1 METHTNPLLKK
12 ICLMAALKIPFAV
25 ALTFLIT
32 LNTVNAQ
39 NYPES
44 NLSESTYFSWPE
56 GIKMGLSL
64 TFDDARVSQADTG
77 IPLLDKY
84 NVKATFYVSPPSLR
98 MRLDTWKTSIE
109 NGHEIGNHS
118 LVHPC
123 SGNFTFARHRAL
135 EDYTIEKMHAELDSA
150 SRLLKELVGVNPKSF
165 AYPCGQTFVG
175 RGINTKSYVP
185 VVASLFQT
193 GRGWLSEAPND
204 PAYCDFAQLTGM
216 KLDGQTFEEILA
228 LIESAKTNGH
238 WLVLA
243 GHEMGGEGSLVSC
256 LETIEAICRYASD
269 PANGIWIDTVS
280 SIASYIQENRKQ

>member
-1 METHTNPLLKK
+1 MV
-12 ICLMAALKIPFAV
+12 ALKIPCFV
-25 ALTFLIT
+25 ALAFVL

-39 NYPES
+39 NYPDNNQS
-44 NLSESTYFSWPE
+44 DSTFFSWPE

-64 TFDDARVSQADTG
+64 TFDDARLSQADNG

-84 NVKATFYVSPPSLR
+84 NVKATFYVSPPAFT
-98 MRLDTWKTSIE
+98 MRLDTWKKSAS

-123 SGNFTFARHRAL
+123 SGNIAFSRDRAL
-135 EDYTIEKMHAELDSA
+135 EDYNLDRMHTELDSA
-150 SRLLKELVGVNPKSF
+150 SRLIKDLVGINPVSF

-175 RGINTKSYVP
+175 RGINTRSYVP
-185 VVASLFQT
+185 AVASLFQT
-193 GRGWLSEAPND
+193 GRGWLGEAPND
-204 PAYCDFAQLTGM
+204 PAFCDLAQLTGM
-216 KLDGQTFEEILA
+216 KLDGQTFEEILV
-228 LIESAKTNGH
+228 LIEGSRESGH

-243 GHEMGGEGSLVSC
+243 GHEMGGEGNLVSS

-280 SIASYIQENRKQ
+280 NIASYIEEKRTQ

>member
-1 METHTNPLLKK
+1 
-12 ICLMAALKIPFAV
+12 MAALKITCAV
-25 ALTFLIT
+25 ALTLLIT

-44 NLSESTYFSWPE
+44 SLPESTYFSWPE

-150 SRLLKELVGVNPKSF
+150 SRLLKELVGVNPVSF

-175 RGINTKSYVP
+175 RGINTRSYVP